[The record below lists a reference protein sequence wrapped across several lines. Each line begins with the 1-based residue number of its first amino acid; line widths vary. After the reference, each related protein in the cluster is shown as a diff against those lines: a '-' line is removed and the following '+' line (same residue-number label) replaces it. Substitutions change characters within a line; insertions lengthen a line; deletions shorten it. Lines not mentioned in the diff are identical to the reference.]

1 MRPWRWALV
10 VNEFADNPRTF
21 TLTSGW
27 NSTKLPDEVPVPGE
41 KVLST
46 FGFHADQVAPDLIVV
61 CVQAVCFA
69 LLSYVLLKNAET
81 GHGLT
86 LVHISAQPEPY

>member
-1 MRPWRWALV
+1 M
-10 VNEFADNPRTF
+10 
-21 TLTSGW
+21 
-27 NSTKLPDEVPVPGE
+27 DECKP
-41 KVLST
+41 L
-46 FGFHADQVAPDLIVV
+46 APDLIVV